1 MEEDISD
8 VLEIMAEQSLTEVSM
23 SEATEAAAAVP
34 VNEVSAL
41 PAPQDQP
48 AAATNNT
55 RPTGTIPK
63 RREENTRRRQ
73 EKARP
78 ADHDTTRRAR
88 VNDEN
93 RPTGAIPKRRNRTKS
108 RGRPP
113 IVEGEVSNDE
123 WTKLADEMERG
134 EKINW
139 PSNRNVTFPP
149 VAITKLHNDLQRI
162 YPSDF
167 ARGTWDR
174 FFARIFTWQDDPE
187 LGVQPPS
194 AVRFL
199 RDRLQQNDVGVEL
212 IGKNPDE
219 VHLFRMIIQEYGSD
233 KYKDGESWMP
243 RDFPIPRDE
252 LGDEIDEL
260 INRLQREAIQ
270 QRATEELDDLI
281 NEQLFLD
288 GSVHISEE
296 EENRLLRASTPE
308 IPRGPHVEMPQ
319 SVRDFIDTLPPVEF
333 FKLGES
339 PEQDRRFL
347 EASDR
352 LWPPSVTGRP
362 PSSASSAEPKEKDP

>member
-8 VLEIMAEQSLTEVSM
+8 VLEIMAEQSLTEASM
-23 SEATEAAAAVP
+23 SEATEAAAAEPVTAVP
-34 VNEVSAL
+34 AL

-48 AAATNNT
+48 AAAMDNT

-63 RREENTRRRQ
+63 RREDKRSRRQ
-73 EKARP
+73 EKAKP
-78 ADHDTTRRAR
+78 ANRGDRRAT

-113 IVEGEVSNDE
+113 IVEGEVSNEE
-123 WTKLADEMERG
+123 WAKLADEMERG

-174 FFARIFTWQDDPE
+174 FFARMFTWQDDPE
-187 LGVQPPS
+187 LGVQPPN
-194 AVRFL
+194 AVKFL
-199 RDRLQQNDVGVEL
+199 RQRVQQNDIGVEL
-212 IGKNPDE
+212 IAKNPDE
-219 VHLFRMIIQEYGSD
+219 VHLFQMIIQEYGSD
-233 KYKDGESWMP
+233 KHKDGETWMP
-243 RDFPIPRDE
+243 KDFPIPRDE
-252 LGDEIDEL
+252 VGDEIDEL

-288 GSVHISEE
+288 GSVQISEE

-308 IPRGPHVEMPQ
+308 IPRGPHIEMPQ

-333 FKLGES
+333 FNIGES
-339 PEQDRRFL
+339 PEENQRFL

-362 PSSASSAEPKEKDP
+362 PSSASSAEHKEKDP